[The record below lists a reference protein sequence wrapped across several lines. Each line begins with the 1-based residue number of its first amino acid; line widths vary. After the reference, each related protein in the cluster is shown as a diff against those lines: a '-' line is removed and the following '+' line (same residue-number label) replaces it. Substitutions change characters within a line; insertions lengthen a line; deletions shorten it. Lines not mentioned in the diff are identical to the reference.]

1 MCLEINFQAAKRV
14 INRGGCVVCPSIFEQ
29 VTMNATMATFFCTK
43 SFIQTII
50 LTKYPLHK
58 HKTMSL
64 VLIFSCFLE

>member
-1 MCLEINFQAAKRV
+1 
-14 INRGGCVVCPSIFEQ
+14 
-29 VTMNATMATFFCTK
+29 MNATMATFFCTK

-64 VLIFSCFLE
+64 VLIFCCFFFMFFRIIFTFLNVKQKPHEF